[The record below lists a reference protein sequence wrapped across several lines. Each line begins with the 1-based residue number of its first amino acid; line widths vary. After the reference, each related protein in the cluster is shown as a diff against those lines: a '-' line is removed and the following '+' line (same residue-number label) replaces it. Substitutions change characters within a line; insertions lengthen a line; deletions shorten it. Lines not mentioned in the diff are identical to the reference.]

1 MTDPPP
7 ERRRALDAY
16 WWLPVLL
23 LLSSAASLVATG
35 PSTAHGV
42 VPWQVTRYVVWAGL
56 ALHPV
61 SVLALTTDHRY
72 LARVSEWEPSALYYP
87 MAVPFLT
94 SPFVAW
100 HHPRRRAER
109 VGLRPSAVAE

>member
-1 MTDPPP
+1 M
-7 ERRRALDAY
+7 
-16 WWLPVLL
+16 
-23 LLSSAASLVATG
+23 
-35 PSTAHGV
+35 
-42 VPWQVTRYVVWAGL
+42 
-56 ALHPV
+56 
-61 SVLALTTDHRY
+61 DHRY
-72 LARVSEWEPSALYYP
+72 LARVSKWEPSALYYP